1 MRSNRVSSCLTYD
14 GGFAATVLTQNQSEG
29 GGELDVL
36 SVLLGRTEGADTLDL

>member
-1 MRSNRVSSCLTYD
+1 MSSIRLPSCLTYD
-14 GGFAATVLTQNQSEG
+14 GGFAATVLAQNQSQR